1 MPKPTSKPQSF
12 AEMIASRVLFSGA
25 KALGRAM
32 ESVLEDV
39 DGVADGVSAR
49 TRQGREQ
56 IANVGMGR
64 PKPERARRKKRRVVD
79 EEDE

>member
-1 MPKPTSKPQSF
+1 MAKPLTLT
-12 AEMIASRVLFSGA
+12 EIIAQKILFSGA

-39 DGVADGVSAR
+39 GGVADGVSAR
-49 TRQGREQ
+49 TKRGREQ
-56 IANVGMGR
+56 IQQVGMGR
-64 PKPERARRKKRRVVD
+64 PKPVRARRRKRAHE